1 MTPTARSSTSSRR
14 ASDLTVTLSAADA
27 AFSGAVDA
35 AVLMSERAAAAG
47 ITITVEREP
56 NDGYWDNVWMKKP
69 FVASYWGGRAIED
82 QMFTTAYAT
91 GAAWNES
98 FWDQPRFNELLVAAR
113 SEVDEDTR
121 RGMYH
126 EMQQIVSFEGSTIIP
141 MYNNYVMGVSDKSPR
156 PRRSRPTGTSTASA
170 AWSGGG
176 SPEAALTPPAP
187 CAPGTTAKG
196 NAGGGMSDI
205 WRMIA
210 QRLLLG
216 LLTLFIVSV
225 VIFGATE
232 LLPGDLAREL
242 LGQSA
247 TPETL
252 AALRAQLGLDQ
263 PAPVRYWNWLTGALQ
278 GDFGMSLANRRPI
291 SDLIATRLGN
301 TLFLALYAAALAVP
315 ISLVLGI
322 LAALWRNSVF
332 DRVANAGALTAISF
346 PEFFVAYIL
355 ILWLAQG
362 GLFPSMV
369 RISPSTTFWDMLY
382 ICFLPALTLTLVV
395 TAHMMRMTRA
405 AIINLMASPY
415 IEMAR
420 LKGMS
425 PLRIVVRH
433 ALPNALAPII
443 NVVAL
448 NLAYLITGVV
458 VVEVVFVYP
467 GLGQLMV
474 DSVSKRDIAVVQAVA
489 LIFAAAYV
497 LLNLLADVLSTL
509 SNPRLMH
516 RR

>member
-1 MTPTARSSTSSRR
+1 M
-14 ASDLTVTLSAADA
+14 AD
-27 AFSGAVDA
+27 V
-35 AVLMSERAAAAG
+35 
-47 ITITVEREP
+47 
-56 NDGYWDNVWMKKP
+56 
-69 FVASYWGGRAIED
+69 
-82 QMFTTAYAT
+82 
-91 GAAWNES
+91 
-98 FWDQPRFNELLVAAR
+98 
-113 SEVDEDTR
+113 
-121 RGMYH
+121 
-126 EMQQIVSFEGSTIIP
+126 
-141 MYNNYVMGVSDKSPR
+141 
-156 PRRSRPTGTSTASA
+156 
-170 AWSGGG
+170 
-176 SPEAALTPPAP
+176 
-187 CAPGTTAKG
+187 
-196 NAGGGMSDI
+196 
-205 WRMIA
+205 WRMIGT
-210 QRLLLG
+210 RLLFG
-216 LLTLFIVSV
+216 LFTLFVVSV

-252 AALRAQLGLDQ
+252 AALREQLGLNE
-263 PAPVRYWNWLTGALQ
+263 PAPVRYWNWLTAALQ
-278 GDFGMSLANRRPI
+278 GDFGISLANKRPI
-291 SDLIATRLGN
+291 ADLIAARLGN
-301 TLFLALYAAALAVP
+301 TLFLALYAAAMSVP
-315 ISLVLGI
+315 LSLLLGV
-322 LAALWRNSVF
+322 LAALWRNSLF
-332 DRVANAGALTAISF
+332 DRGVNAFALTSISF

-355 ILWLAQG
+355 IFWLAQA

-369 RISPSTTFWDMLY
+369 RVSPSTGFGEMLY
-382 ICFLPALTLTLVV
+382 MTFLPALTLTLVV

-425 PLRIVVRH
+425 PMRVILRH
-433 ALPNALAPII
+433 AVPNALAPII

-474 DSVSKRDIAVVQAVA
+474 DAVSNRDIAVVQAVA